1 MREESSLN
9 TIESAFS
16 LPQLCRYFSEL
27 SPRPML
33 AVEGPTSIVRYVNA
47 AFLSL
52 SGASREELI
61 GQPFAVCVPE
71 GEKNGCVG
79 LLERVYRSGRPES
92 LAEQNHRDRHPAY
105 WSYTVWAILGTDEHP
120 AGVMIQVTDS
130 TEIAL
135 YRIQA
140 AAMNQALI
148 VGSVRQHELT
158 EAADDLNE
166 KLRAQVLERR
176 RIENALRESED
187 RVHRALDAGELG
199 TFNLELATN
208 ALTTDA
214 RFRAVFGVAEERI
227 NYDHAFVLLHPE
239 DRERVIDT
247 FAAAIRPVDPI
258 PYVAEY
264 RVVHPDGSIH
274 WVHARGRSAFVGE
287 EPGRKP
293 TSFDGTIADITERKR
308 TEEELKKSHLVL
320 QSHAREVT
328 RLNESLNAIGKER
341 EYFIAVLSH
350 ELRTPLNPVLL
361 AASML
366 QKDRRLDGDTRQI
379 MQMIHGNITLE
390 ARLID
395 DLLDMTRMER
405 GKLSLVRKPVDLRA
419 VIEGAVEVCRAD
431 LDTGEFKLSVESGNG
446 SQFIDADAGR
456 LQQVFSNLL
465 RNAIKFT
472 PAGGTIRMRSYCNG
486 DTCTTEVSD
495 SGQGMEAVFIPRAF
509 SAFEQSDKS
518 PARKAGLGLG
528 LAICKTIVELHEGTI
543 TAQSEG
549 KGRGATFIVTL
560 PALKGVARETVEK
573 TPAPSELARAV
584 KPLRILLVEDHADTA
599 RLMRRLLAIDGH
611 EVRWAADVAA
621 ALQLAATFDFDLL
634 LSDLG
639 LPDGTGVDLMRALRE
654 KGSLLPGIILSGYG
668 QDRDIERSLEA
679 GFAAHLVKPLSL
691 QQLHQTMATLVA

>member
-33 AVEGPTSIVRYVNA
+33 AVEGPAAIVRHVNP

-52 SGASREELI
+52 SGTSRDELI
-61 GQPFAVCVPE
+61 GQPFALCVPE
-71 GEKNGCVG
+71 GEKNGCIG
-79 LLERVYRSGRPES
+79 LLDRVYRTGRPES
-92 LAEQNHRDRHPAY
+92 LAEQKHGDGQAVY
-105 WSYTVWAILGTDEHP
+105 WTYTVWAILGADERP
-120 AGVMIQVTDS
+120 AGVMIQVMDS
-130 TEIAL
+130 TETAL
-135 YRIQA
+135 FRAQA
-140 AAMNQALI
+140 AAMNEALI
-148 VGSVRQHELT
+148 VGAVRQHELT
-158 EAADDLNE
+158 GAADDLND
-166 KLRAQVLERR
+166 K
-176 RIENALRESED
+176 LRESEN
-187 RVHRALDAGELG
+187 RVRRALDAGELG
-199 TFNLELATN
+199 TFTIDPATN
-208 ALTTDA
+208 GLTADA
-214 RFRAVFGVAEERI
+214 RFHAIFGVVDGPIDYEG
-227 NYDHAFVLLHPE
+227 AFAIVHPE
-239 DRERVIDT
+239 DRPGQRDAV
-247 FAAAIRPVDPI
+247 AAATRPIDPV
-258 PYVAEY
+258 PYISEY
-264 RVVHPDGSIH
+264 RIVHPDGSIR
-274 WVHARGRSAFVGE
+274 WILARGRAAFSGE
-287 EPGRKP
+287 GLARKLL
-293 TSFDGTIADITERKR
+293 SFDGTVADITERKR
-308 TEEELKKSHLVL
+308 TEEALSNSYVEL

-379 MQMIHGNITLE
+379 MQMIHGNITLG

-431 LDTGEFKLSVESGNG
+431 LDAGEFKLSVESGNG

-560 PALKGVARETVEK
+560 PAVKGVARETVEK

-654 KGSLLPGIILSGYG
+654 KGSLLPGIVLSGYG